1 MFDEPGACL
10 SERILQHIPKKLCMS
25 RPVLKPVKGDSAITE
40 HLKASPSCISDQ
52 LQQTGFTVLAQA
64 RSRAHLDVL
73 EALFISRL
81 APPLCSQK
89 DYVRTLAL
97 FQCTWFV
104 KHLTLLRIVF
114 QSVRCECSVNVQSSV
129 SRVRRPV
136 R

>member
-1 MFDEPGACL
+1 MFCHRCRKVLLFNPGAAVGRPML
-10 SERILQHIPKKLCMS
+10 AKQLNAFPREFFSIFQKKLCES
-25 RPVLKPVKGDSAITE
+25 RPVLKPVKGDSAITK

-52 LQQTGFTVLAQA
+52 LQQTGFTVLVQV

-97 FQCTWFV
+97 F
-104 KHLTLLRIVF
+104 
-114 QSVRCECSVNVQSSV
+114 
-129 SRVRRPV
+129 
-136 R
+136 

>member
-1 MFDEPGACL
+1 MNRCRRFECRRVLLPFLGFFNFKF
-10 SERILQHIPKKLCMS
+10 ILTTFFLYQKKIYIYKLCVS
-25 RPVLKPVKGDSAITE
+25 RPVLKPVKGDSAITK

-97 FQCTWFV
+97 F
-104 KHLTLLRIVF
+104 
-114 QSVRCECSVNVQSSV
+114 
-129 SRVRRPV
+129 
-136 R
+136 